1 MATND
6 DGQRGG
12 PPRRTTAGLQG
23 LTFLDDPG
31 SSADGG
37 GETWQLKRADGTVE
51 GPYSI
56 AQLASMVQAGRITGD
71 EGVSRDGAFWVPMT
85 AVPELTGFVRGKET
99 GRTLAG
105 PNVGLDALGNPRSG
119 ATKDLP
125 DGLPQPE
132 GFGVEPSSAV
142 ELPGSGLPSP
152 SGFGVEPS
160 SAAPL
165 PTGPSRPSP
174 GDSALFGSSLGG
186 ALTDD
191 GPAPLGA
198 SGFGEEANTGHRM
211 ASGAWGALPG
221 LDDED
226 LSVSRAVAPSADALS
241 GLPGVRKLSQSALGG
256 VPSAPMGGLEL
267 EVDDADVMETSSL
280 GESLEDLPMS
290 ASAADPFADLPASA
304 GFEDLPASA
313 GAGPRLPSFTS
324 GDLPAVKLDDG
335 VSELPG
341 RLDELPRPAG
351 STAEL
356 PGSVHEL
363 PQRAGELPQTA
374 GQLPRSAAE
383 LPDIGPTAP
392 ASTSEL
398 PDLPPPSGNQTQ
410 RSSAGPPR
418 HATMAMSGIT
428 GPPEPE
434 LPGRREDVHGPAELP
449 TSRGG
454 NTLLDDLADADDL
467 WADDAGVLPGGDE
480 ARTGAAFDLDDGGD
494 PFDFSDEP
502 FEAPASDGDG
512 LGAFFDSDDAEP
524 AMPAGPA
531 LPETPAKA
539 DAAPDEKKAKKDKKA
554 KKEKKSSGGGG
565 GALKAIAA
573 IVVVGALAGGG
584 YFAMKTLQGGR
595 EPDTPDT
602 TPETVEAPQPVVDT
616 ELPGLDTLATGS
628 WSAYTGFVDA
638 GAGAATPEDRADV
651 VLALSL
657 MLADTPDDA
666 AIADQIESHVQ
677 AMGDAEGEAAALA
690 LGAWEAMQGDPA
702 ALDTLRAVR
711 GERAAWGRLLE
722 GLYHVQAARGVNYTL
737 PELEGTPEDAAEGSG
752 APVAEGSADAPAVE
766 EPPPNAPI
774 DVVEPETFVLTADA
788 ARAFDAAIA
797 ADPNLVPARYWRGV
811 VAMELGDPEA
821 ARGFF
826 EQAVARNEAH
836 VPSLTGIARAMLR
849 SGELGEADGRIQ
861 RVIDELEEASAPHER
876 GDTFLL
882 SAEISVA
889 RMQPE
894 LAIESLLSALQADPR
909 NGEALAMLGEQFYQA
924 GQYQRAVEYFQ
935 SNADL
940 GTEDPEVALE
950 LIKSQFGLGA
960 FADASAGLEDAM
972 TRFPGDARFPYFLG
986 RVREEEANFDGARE
1000 LYQQAIQID
1009 PEFLRSYVR
1018 LAQLAEREGDPAEA
1032 IRMLAEASSV
1042 SSDSAVM
1049 ANEIGETWA
1058 RVGETNRAVASWRQA
1073 LEIDSSFAEA
1083 RINLTDY
1090 YLESGQ
1096 HNRALDELAGMIESG
1111 VDSPRV
1117 RYLHARANIEHGRYD
1132 RSIEELRALIDEA
1145 PENANYMFEL
1155 GRAHF
1160 FAGLQQSEA
1169 GQPGDAARSFQ
1180 AAREQFVAAIGRSPS
1195 MQEATYYQGRADL
1208 ELGNYNEA
1216 ISSLTTVADRSANGA
1231 YHYWLGVALEQG
1243 GQPIQALVEFTN
1255 TMEDALAWSLENP
1268 EVYFRRGRLFYRR
1281 GALGRAYRDLRTVL
1295 TLRPD
1300 HAEAAWTMGRV
1311 FFEQREWEASVEMLE
1326 KSLALSPSQPLAHY
1340 YAGMAQLNRAEPQ
1353 PEAALAHL
1361 TSAVEQGAGATR
1373 PDLFQRL
1380 GYVYRDLG
1388 QNEQAIES
1396 FRAYLEQSELSYD
1409 ERRETENEIRRL
1421 GGQP

>member
-6 DGQRGG
+6 DGQGG
-12 PPRRTTAGLQG
+12 GAPRRTTAGLQG

-31 SSADGG
+31 SAADV

-71 EGVSRDGAFWVPMT
+71 EGVSKDGAFWVPMT
-85 AVPELTGFVRGKET
+85 AVPELSEFVRSKES

-105 PNVGLDALGNPRSG
+105 QHIGMDALGNPRSG
-119 ATKDLP
+119 ATRDLS

-132 GFGVEPSSAV
+132 GFGVEPSSAAQ
-142 ELPGSGLPSP
+142 LP
-152 SGFGVEPS
+152 EP
-160 SAAPL
+160 P
-165 PTGPSRPSP
+165 RRHSP

-198 SGFGEEANTGHRM
+198 TGFGEEANTGHRM
-211 ASGAWGALPG
+211 ASGAWGSLPG
-221 LDDED
+221 LDDDED

-241 GLPGVRKLSQSALGG
+241 GLPGVRRLTQSAMGG
-256 VPSAPMGGLEL
+256 VPATPFDDEI
-267 EVDDADVMETSSL
+267 EVDVDANDILETSGL
-280 GESLEDLPMS
+280 GESLENLPMS
-290 ASAADPFADLPASA
+290 ASSGDPFAEPPAPA
-304 GFEDLPASA
+304 GGLEDLPASA

-335 VSELPG
+335 IEELPG

-363 PQRAGELPQTA
+363 PQRAGGLPQTA

-383 LPDIGPTAP
+383 LPDIGATAP

-398 PDLPPPSGNQTQ
+398 PDLPPPSGGQTQ
-410 RSSAGPPR
+410 RMTGGGPPR

-428 GPPEPE
+428 GPSEPE
-434 LPGRREDVHGPAELP
+434 LPGRREDVHGAAELP
-449 TSRGG
+449 TSLGG
-454 NTLLDDLADADDL
+454 NTLLEDLADADDL

-480 ARTGAAFDLDDGGD
+480 ARTGATFDIEDGAD
-494 PFDFSDEP
+494 PFDFSDDP
-502 FEAPASDGDG
+502 FGAPTDGGDG
-512 LGAFFDSDDAEP
+512 LGTFFDQDEAAP
-524 AMPAGPA
+524 ALPDGPA
-531 LPETPAKA
+531 LPDAPPVAEPEPVAKK
-539 DAAPDEKKAKKDKKA
+539 DTKAKKA
-554 KKEKKSSGGGG
+554 GRSSGGGG
-565 GALKAIAA
+565 GILKAIAA
-573 IVVVGALAGGG
+573 LAVIGALAGGG
-584 YFAMKTLQGGR
+584 FFLVQALQGGG
-595 EPDTPDT
+595 EPTEPVA
-602 TPETVEAPQPVVDT
+602 PPQAVEAPQQVVDA
-616 ELPGLDTLATGS
+616 ELPGLETLKTGS
-628 WSAYTGFVDA
+628 WSAWTAFVDA
-638 GAGAATPEDRADV
+638 GAGATEVDDRADL

-657 MLADTPDDA
+657 MLADRPMDA
-666 AIADQIESHVQ
+666 AAADQIAAHVG
-677 AMGDAEGEAAALA
+677 AIGDADGEAAALA
-690 LGAWEAMQGDPA
+690 RGAWEAMQGDA
-702 ALDTLRAVR
+702 NALETLRAVR
-711 GERAAWGRLLE
+711 GERAAWGRFFE
-722 GLYHVQAARGVNYTL
+722 GMYHVQAARGVDYTL
-737 PELEGTPEDAAEGSG
+737 PDVAAADAVAAEGTG
-752 APVAEGSADAPAVE
+752 AAAEGSADVPGEE

-774 DVVEPETFVLTADA
+774 DEVEPETFVLTADA

-797 ADPNLVPARYWRGV
+797 ADPDMVPARYWRGH
-811 VAMELGDPEA
+811 VAMQLGDPEA
-821 ARGFF
+821 ALGYF
-826 EQAVARNEAH
+826 EQAVARNETH
-836 VPSLTGIARAMLR
+836 VPSLTGIARALLR
-849 SGELGEADGRIQ
+849 SGNLGEADGRIQ

-882 SAEISVA
+882 SAEIFVA

-909 NGEALAMLGEQFYQA
+909 NGAALAMLGEQFYQA

-940 GTEDPEVALE
+940 GTEDPEVALG

-960 FADASAGLEDAM
+960 FADASAGLQDAM

-1018 LAQLAEREGDPAEA
+1018 LAQLAEREGEPAEA

-1049 ANEIGETWA
+1049 ANEIGETWS
-1058 RVGETNRAVASWRQA
+1058 RVGETNRAVAAWRQA

-1096 HNRALDELAGMIESG
+1096 HTRALDELAGMIESG

-1132 RSIEELRALIDEA
+1132 RSIEELRALLDES
-1145 PENANYMFEL
+1145 PDNANYMFEL

-1160 FAGLQQSEA
+1160 FAGLQQRDA

-1180 AAREQFVAAIGRSPS
+1180 AGRDQFVAAITRSPS
-1195 MQEATYYQGRADL
+1195 MQEATYYQGRSDL

-1216 ISSLTTVADRSANGA
+1216 ISALTTVADRSANGA
-1231 YHYWLGVALEQG
+1231 YHYWLGVALEMG

-1255 TMEDALAWSLENP
+1255 TMEDALDWALENP

-1311 FFEQREWEASVEMLE
+1311 YFEQREWDDAVASLE
-1326 KSLALSPSQPLAHY
+1326 KSLELAPAQPLAHY
-1340 YAGMAQLNRAEPQ
+1340 YAGMAQLNRAEPL
-1353 PEAALAHL
+1353 PERALEHLAA
-1361 TSAVEQGAGATR
+1361 AVELGVGDNR
-1373 PDLFQRL
+1373 PDVFQRI
-1380 GYVYRDLG
+1380 GYIYRDLG
-1388 QNEQAIES
+1388 QREQAVES
-1396 FRAYLEQSELSYD
+1396 FRAYLELPNLSYD